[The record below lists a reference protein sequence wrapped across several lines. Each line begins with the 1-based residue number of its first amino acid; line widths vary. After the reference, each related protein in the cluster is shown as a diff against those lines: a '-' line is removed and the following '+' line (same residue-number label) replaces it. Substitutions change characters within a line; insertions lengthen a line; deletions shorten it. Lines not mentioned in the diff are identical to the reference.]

1 MLKIDGRNNGVQ
13 LEVEARGHGI
23 HKVYDSIN
31 GMGCVKSAATGW
43 PVVGSVF
50 VSHGNYQC

>member
-1 MLKIDGRNNGVQ
+1 MLKMNGRHNGVQ
-13 LEVEARGHGI
+13 LELEAQGHGI

-31 GMGCVKSAATGW
+31 DMGCVKSTATGW
-43 PVVGSVF
+43 TVAGSVF